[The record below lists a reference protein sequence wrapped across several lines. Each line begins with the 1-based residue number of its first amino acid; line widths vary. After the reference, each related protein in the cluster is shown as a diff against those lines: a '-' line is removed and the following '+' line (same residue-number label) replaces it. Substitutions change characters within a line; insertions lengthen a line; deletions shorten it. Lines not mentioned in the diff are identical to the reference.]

1 MKTKILNIILLLFI
15 LAACSDKN
23 EVIKPKINQDSL
35 DRVKRI
41 EDSLAVLKKIEEA
54 DIWPEIK
61 YSRIIL
67 KDKKMLDSIWREYR
81 YTSKNQDKNRAFITI
96 NRKESN
102 LMRVGDTIIVPDTI
116 MTDMRAYSIFPH
128 YYPQADTLEKLILI
142 SNYYQCYAAYEKG
155 NLVHFAAC
163 NTGKEKTPTYP
174 GRYSLVWRDRIR
186 KSSLDSTWVLPF
198 TFNFHR
204 FAGNAFHQ
212 FTMPGYAASHSCV
225 RQFMSDAEWLFNWGK
240 QAKYVDRQPIP
251 HSGTPVIIL
260 GVPDYDRKRGG
271 PWTDLKSNKDERIKL
286 DFHPLE
292 VEEALIPI
300 SQIPEVSRP
309 ALPDYDRYKF
319 AEDTLRARGI
329 IRDHVELT
337 PSIDFNKLRR
347 EKAAK
352 ARKDSIKKAQTQA
365 EKTDMEL
372 IKKNLELLE
381 QNKKEEKPDT
391 SSGGN

>member
-1 MKTKILNIILLLFI
+1 MKTILINIFLLL
-15 LAACSDKN
+15 LLLLSCTEEKG
-23 EVIKPKINQDSL
+23 PKEPVINQDSL
-35 DRVKRI
+35 DRAKRI
-41 EDSLAVLKKIEEA
+41 EDSLAVLQKIKDA

-61 YSRIIL
+61 YQRIVI
-67 KDKKMLDSIWREYR
+67 KNKKMLDSVWREYR
-81 YTSKNQDKNRAFITI
+81 YTSKNQDRNRAFITI

-102 LMRVGDTIIVPDTI
+102 LLRVGDTIIVPDSI
-116 MTDMRAYSIFPH
+116 MVDMRAYSIFPH
-128 YYPQADTLEKLILI
+128 YFPQADTLSKLILV
-142 SNYYQCYAAYEKG
+142 SNYYQCYAAYENG
-155 NLVHFAAC
+155 NLVRFAAC

-186 KSSLDSTWVLPF
+186 RSSLDSNWVLPF

-271 PWTDLKSNKDERIKL
+271 PWTDLKSNKDKRIKL
-286 DFHPLE
+286 DFEPMG
-292 VEEALIPI
+292 VEEALIPL

-309 ALPDYDRYKF
+309 VLPDYKRYKY
-319 AEDTLRARGI
+319 AEDTLRARGV
-329 IRDHVELT
+329 IRPHVKLI
-337 PSIDFNKLRR
+337 PSINYNKERR

-352 ARKDSIKKAQTQA
+352 AKRDSLEKLKQTEK
-365 EKTDMEL
+365 EKTNIEL

-381 QNKKEEKPDT
+381 GDKQDS
-391 SSGGN
+391 SSGGG